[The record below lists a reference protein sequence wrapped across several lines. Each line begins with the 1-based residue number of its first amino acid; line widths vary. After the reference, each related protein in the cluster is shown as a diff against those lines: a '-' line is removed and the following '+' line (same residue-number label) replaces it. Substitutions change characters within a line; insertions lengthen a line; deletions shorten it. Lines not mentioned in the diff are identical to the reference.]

1 MTLTHT
7 PHILY
12 IWHIVINM
20 GQHAHLVGSPLEP
33 SWVQCIVDWSVGRG
47 ECRDTLIPGYD
58 NWLLG
63 NLSQGARADGKG

>member
-1 MTLTHT
+1 MWVH
-7 PHILY
+7 HKVC
-12 IWHIVINM
+12 IVR
-20 GQHAHLVGSPLEP
+20 
-33 SWVQCIVDWSVGRG
+33 CFVDWSVGQG